1 MPHNLLL
8 TGLPGCGKTTVVEK
22 VVAALPSDT
31 AGGFVTH
38 ELREGG
44 RRVGFEVHTLDGRH
58 ATLAHVSIRSRHRVG
73 RYRVDVRAFEEV
85 GVRALEEALAA
96 RRLIVID
103 EIGKMEL
110 FSEHFRQAVLNAL
123 DAAQP
128 MLATITYRPHP
139 WCDRIKARED
149 LEIWTVTRSN
159 RDVLPDRVLDWLRGQ
174 APTL

>member
-1 MPHNLLL
+1 MPYNLLL

-22 VVAALPSDT
+22 VVAALPSDA

-44 RRVGFEVHTLDGRH
+44 RRVGFEVRTLDGRR

-73 RYRVDVRAFEEV
+73 RYGVDVQAFEEV
-85 GVRALEEALAA
+85 GVRALEDTLAA

-110 FSEHFRQAVLNAL
+110 FSERFRQAVLNAL
-123 DAAQP
+123 DASLP
-128 MLATITYRPHP
+128 VLATITYRPHP
-139 WCDRIKARED
+139 WCDQIKERED
-149 LEIWTVTRSN
+149 VEVWTVTQSN
-159 RDVLPDRVLDWLRGQ
+159 RDALPRQVLDWLRNHM
-174 APTL
+174 LEL